1 MKTGKYYILGR
12 SGAGSLIV
20 EFLLKEV
27 GADYDIS
34 FGTSDDMTAN
44 DVNKYHPSGKIPVL
58 ICPNGN
64 PVFETLAIVN
74 HITDRFASLV
84 PKKGTTLN
92 DRYWQF
98 LSLLATSIYPAY
110 HRQHHSHYYISEEGY
125 ENLQHRARKEQ
136 AKIYDY
142 IEGQLS
148 PFICKDLLTA
158 VDFYLY
164 MLTRW
169 DLNKDNLYNGRP
181 NLKHLTDEIRN
192 RSTVKAVLD
201 GQPRRKRR

>member
-1 MKTGKYYILGR
+1 METGKYYILGR

-34 FGTSDDMTAN
+34 FGTSDDTTAN

-74 HITDRFASLV
+74 HITDRFTSLV

-192 RSTVKAVLD
+192 RPTVKAVLD